1 MAKVKIIHQG
11 FPLNGRRN
19 EDFGD
24 REACP
29 NCRRGAESLVPRSR
43 CSRRFFPR
51 RWNLLCDGVALAA
64 LGQARQDVLLQGR
77 LLAFATKQDGGK
89 PGAGG

>member
-1 MAKVKIIHQG
+1 MAKVKIINRG

-19 EDFGD
+19 EDFWN

-29 NCRRGAESLVPRSR
+29 NRRRGAKSLVPRGS

-51 RWNLLCDGVALAA
+51 RFHLLCDGVALAA
-64 LGQARQDVLLQGR
+64 LGQVRQDVLLQGR
-77 LLAFATKQDGGK
+77 FLAFATKQDGG
-89 PGAGG
+89 